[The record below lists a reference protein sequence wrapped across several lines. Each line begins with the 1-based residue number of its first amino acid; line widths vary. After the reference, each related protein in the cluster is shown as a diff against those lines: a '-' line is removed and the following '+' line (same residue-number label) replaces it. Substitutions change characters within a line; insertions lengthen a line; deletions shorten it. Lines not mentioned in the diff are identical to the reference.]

1 MMFAWAFV
9 IAFTCTVATTTY
21 PGSSRA
27 FADEF
32 ATFGKRVVTV
42 AYFEDGDYMS
52 TDEEGRYVGYN
63 IEYLNEIARYADWT
77 YEYVKYPSWEEACA
91 ALEAS
96 KVDLLPMVYYTEDRE
111 RRMIFS
117 ASSLCEISTTLN
129 VRLDDTRYA
138 YEDFKTF
145 SGMRVGVIANS
156 QDAEAFAQYS
166 EKNGFSADIVAYSV
180 TGDLLKA
187 LDEGAVD
194 AIAITYLGTNSRF
207 RTVAQ
212 FAPEPLYIALSPE
225 RTDIADELDSAMSR
239 LKLRDPDFA
248 TLLYDRYFSINTD
261 QDPVFTEDEYAY
273 LASAPTLR
281 VAYDSYRAPLS
292 YTDPETGAFAGAV
305 ALLFEDIAQIT
316 GLKFEFVAADCHDE
330 AVRLVERGDAD
341 IVYDVDRES
350 DPQAIKSLD
359 TTGPYLRDPMALVA
373 GPNPSGSR
381 VALPSGFSLAAS
393 TAYSSYAEYD
403 IVYCDTP
410 KDCFD
415 AVLEGKAD
423 IAFADTHVA
432 NYLLAEPQYES
443 LSVTTITSFFNSM
456 SIGVSRNADRRLVSI
471 LDRCVQYTA
480 ESKMTTWLS
489 QSSLAVHPISPFDF
503 LRQYPVQFMAGIVAL
518 LGSVLGV
525 ALYVSHVKLRA
536 ARRVEDFSFTDPL
549 TEGWSLARFR
559 SEVGAQM
566 ANARDGAYAIVYLD
580 VKSFKGFNAA
590 FGYATGDRVLLDLNG
605 TLAGMKAPDERY
617 AHVIADEFVLLVRWR
632 GWDAL
637 LEHFDE
643 LDRRF
648 NSTET
653 LTELSHRLMLQA
665 GVCIIERSAETP
677 RIDVQTIIE
686 FVDAARYARD
696 SIGEASRSTAA
707 LYSASMKDRDI
718 AERALVAAAHDALER
733 GEFTAYYQP
742 KVEIA
747 TNRLV
752 GFEALVR
759 WESPERGLVP
769 PDEFIPLFE
778 RTGLVVDLD
787 LQVFRLV
794 CARIREQLDAGE
806 HPLVIACNFSRL
818 HMRNDAFPE
827 TVKSIVDGFGVP
839 IELLELELTENIV
852 MEDLE
857 RAERLCRRLKDLGF
871 RIAIDDFGSGYS
883 SLGTL
888 QNLPID
894 VLKLDR
900 SFLMSSES
908 GERCKAILDGVV
920 SIADKLAVNVVVEG
934 VETRDQASMLVR
946 MDDRIIAQGFLYSRP
961 VPRDVSDAQFAV
973 GFIEPNERP

>member
-1 MMFAWAFV
+1 
-9 IAFTCTVATTTY
+9 
-21 PGSSRA
+21 
-27 FADEF
+27 
-32 ATFGKRVVTV
+32 
-42 AYFEDGDYMS
+42 
-52 TDEEGRYVGYN
+52 
-63 IEYLNEIARYADWT
+63 
-77 YEYVKYPSWEEACA
+77 
-91 ALEAS
+91 
-96 KVDLLPMVYYTEDRE
+96 
-111 RRMIFS
+111 
-117 ASSLCEISTTLN
+117 
-129 VRLDDTRYA
+129 
-138 YEDFKTF
+138 
-145 SGMRVGVIANS
+145 
-156 QDAEAFAQYS
+156 
-166 EKNGFSADIVAYSV
+166 
-180 TGDLLKA
+180 
-187 LDEGAVD
+187 
-194 AIAITYLGTNSRF
+194 
-207 RTVAQ
+207 
-212 FAPEPLYIALSPE
+212 
-225 RTDIADELDSAMSR
+225 
-239 LKLRDPDFA
+239 
-248 TLLYDRYFSINTD
+248 
-261 QDPVFTEDEYAY
+261 
-273 LASAPTLR
+273 
-281 VAYDSYRAPLS
+281 
-292 YTDPETGAFAGAV
+292 
-305 ALLFEDIAQIT
+305 
-316 GLKFEFVAADCHDE
+316 
-330 AVRLVERGDAD
+330 
-341 IVYDVDRES
+341 
-350 DPQAIKSLD
+350 
-359 TTGPYLRDPMALVA
+359 
-373 GPNPSGSR
+373 
-381 VALPSGFSLAAS
+381 
-393 TAYSSYAEYD
+393 
-403 IVYCDTP
+403 
-410 KDCFD
+410 
-415 AVLEGKAD
+415 
-423 IAFADTHVA
+423 
-432 NYLLAEPQYES
+432 
-443 LSVTTITSFFNSM
+443 
-456 SIGVSRNADRRLVSI
+456 
-471 LDRCVQYTA
+471 
-480 ESKMTTWLS
+480 
-489 QSSLAVHPISPFDF
+489 
-503 LRQYPVQFMAGIVAL
+503 
-518 LGSVLGV
+518 
-525 ALYVSHVKLRA
+525 
-536 ARRVEDFSFTDPL
+536 
-549 TEGWSLARFR
+549 
-559 SEVGAQM
+559 M

-605 TLAGMKAPDERY
+605 TLAGMKAADERY

-818 HMRNDAFPE
+818 HMQNDAFPE